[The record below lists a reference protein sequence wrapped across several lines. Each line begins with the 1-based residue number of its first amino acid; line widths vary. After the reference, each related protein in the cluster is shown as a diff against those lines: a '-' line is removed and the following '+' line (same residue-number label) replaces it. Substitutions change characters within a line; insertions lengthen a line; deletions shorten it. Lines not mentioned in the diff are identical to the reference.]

1 MIWQQTLD
9 QLRGHIEGLERQLA
23 EADSLISCHARS
35 IDSSDP
41 SKWPNGSIL
50 RAAID
55 RHANRCANEQ
65 LQRR

>member
-9 QLRGHIEGLERQLA
+9 QLRSHIEGLERQLA
-23 EADSLISCHARS
+23 EADGLIASHAFR

-41 SKWPNGSIL
+41 SKWPAGSIL

-55 RHANRCANEQ
+55 RHANRCADER
-65 LQRR
+65 LRRK